1 MVAFSPTNLP
11 QSQEVFR
18 ITLLGAIVNFCLV
31 VLKFTAG
38 FCGQSSVM
46 IADAVH
52 SLSDFVT
59 DFAVIIGARYWEQ
72 PADSEHPYGH
82 AKLETI
88 VTLFIGV
95 ALALVGIKL
104 MGGAVATLHK
114 LITDDGFHQPPP
126 GVFALVAAAVSIFS
140 KEILYQ
146 ITAQTGRKVRS
157 SAVVA
162 NAWHHRS
169 DALSSI
175 PAFCAIGFCCLW
187 GDRYAFLD
195 PVATILVGGM
205 ILYAAWLIVY
215 PTFGALMDA
224 NASQETILKISAVVQ
239 SVPGANN
246 PHKIRTRSMGEGYD
260 VDLHVW
266 VDGNTTVFESHRLAH
281 SIEKKLKEIQE
292 PHILDVVI
300 HIEPIHE
307 TDSDGDSA
315 DLPVNLPANDP
326 ARLPAD
332 GRP

>member
-1 MVAFSPTNLP
+1 MVAFSQTPPP
-11 QSQEVFR
+11 QSREVFR
-18 ITLLGAIVNFCLV
+18 ITLWGAVVNCFLV
-31 VLKFTAG
+31 ILKFIAG

-95 ALALVGIKL
+95 ILALVGLKL
-104 MGGAVATLHK
+104 MGGAVSTLHA
-114 LITDDGFHQPPP
+114 LIADPNFHQPIP
-126 GVFALVAAAVSIFS
+126 GKLALIAAVISIFS

-146 ITAQTGRKVRS
+146 VTAGVGRKIHS

-175 PAFCAIGFCCLW
+175 PAFFAIGFCRLW
-187 GDRYAFLD
+187 GERYAFLD

-215 PTFGALMDA
+215 PTFGTLMDA
-224 NASQETILKISAVVQ
+224 GASQETIQKISAVVQ
-239 SVPGANN
+239 AIPGANN
-246 PHKIRTRSMGEGYD
+246 PHKIRTRRMGEGYD

-281 SIEKKLKEIQE
+281 SIEKELKNIQD
-292 PHILDVVI
+292 PHILDVVV
-300 HIEPIHE
+300 HIEPIRD
-307 TDSDGDSA
+307 TDSAGI
-315 DLPVNLPANDP
+315 
-326 ARLPAD
+326 
-332 GRP
+332 RP